1 MVEYVRAKDTLMECI
16 REEGTTIEVEAAGH
30 VSRYDCEA
38 IVDDATDELDED
50 VGVNRI
56 SVEEEDCQNLEVHFG
71 DMAREQEEASDADS
85 GDNVWDDNNIPD
97 PLSSDD
103 DEEAAERK
111 EMRANTIDSEE
122 LLFLGKTLGCAADF
136 KVAQLRYSQRTRYD
150 IKLYKSSSQ
159 KLGAKCS
166 DMESECPW
174 RVYCSHERIKHKMQ
188 IKVYVNEH
196 ICLRS
201 GYSKMLKR
209 SSIAMLFEERLRLN
223 PKFSKTEMAE
233 EIKMEYNLIVTKEQ
247 CAKAKS
253 KLYRERKA
261 SHEVHFSRIWDYE
274 AELKRSNPYSTVVIE
289 TIPGVT
295 PTSKQRFD
303 QFYICFT
310 SQRETWIQS
319 CRPIIGLDG
328 AFLKWDIKGHLL
340 AAIGRDGDN
349 RIVLIAWAVVE
360 VENNIN

>member
-1 MVEYVRAKDTLMECI
+1 MRTKLKPKQKTNSEAERSRVEDTREEEAVVEEARAEETRVEGDIIRETMVEDFRDKDTGMEYI
-16 REEGTTIEVEAAGH
+16 REEGTTIEVEAAGD
-30 VSRYDCEA
+30 VSENDCEA

-50 VGVNRI
+50 VGVNGI
-56 SVEEEDCQNLEVHFG
+56 SVEEEDCPNLEVHFG

-85 GDNVWDDNNIPD
+85 GDDIWDDNNIPD

-122 LLFLGKTLGCAADF
+122 LLFLGKTFGCAADF
-136 KVAQLRYSQRTRYD
+136 KVALLRYSLRTRYD
-150 IKLYKSSSQ
+150 IKLYKSSAQ

-174 RVYCSHERIKHKMQ
+174 RVYCSYERRKHKMQ

-223 PKFSKTEMAE
+223 PKFSKKEMAE
-233 EIKMEYNLIVTKEQ
+233 EIKREYNLIVTEEQ

-289 TIPGVT
+289 TIPG
-295 PTSKQRFD
+295 
-303 QFYICFT
+303 
-310 SQRETWIQS
+310 
-319 CRPIIGLDG
+319 
-328 AFLKWDIKGHLL
+328 
-340 AAIGRDGDN
+340 
-349 RIVLIAWAVVE
+349 
-360 VENNIN
+360 